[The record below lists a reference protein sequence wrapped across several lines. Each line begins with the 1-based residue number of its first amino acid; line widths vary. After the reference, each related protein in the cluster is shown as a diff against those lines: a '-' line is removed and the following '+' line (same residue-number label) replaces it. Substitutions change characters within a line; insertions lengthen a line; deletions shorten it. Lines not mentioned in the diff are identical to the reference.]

1 MTPPPASKHKLMTLL
16 NQQRGHYENALQLI
30 TDGDRPSTRQA
41 TAAAS
46 LIQAS
51 MQELSDID
59 RQIARLRP
67 ELERSGELQQAD
79 TQRLIAE
86 HEQVLRTLIGKLD
99 ASLGHAGQQ
108 QSALSQTLDGGA
120 ARKSAQQAYRVSLK
134 TG

>member
-1 MTPPPASKHKLMTLL
+1 MTPAPASKQKLLALL
-16 NQQRGHYENALQLI
+16 NQQRQHYENALQLI

-46 LIQAS
+46 IIQAN
-51 MQELSDID
+51 MQELSETD
-59 RQIARLRP
+59 RQIAQLRP
-67 ELERSGELQQAD
+67 ELERSGELRQPETQQ
-79 TQRLIAE
+79 LIAE
-86 HEQVLRTLIGKLD
+86 HEQILRNLIGKLD

-108 QSALSQTLDGGA
+108 QTALSQTLDGGA